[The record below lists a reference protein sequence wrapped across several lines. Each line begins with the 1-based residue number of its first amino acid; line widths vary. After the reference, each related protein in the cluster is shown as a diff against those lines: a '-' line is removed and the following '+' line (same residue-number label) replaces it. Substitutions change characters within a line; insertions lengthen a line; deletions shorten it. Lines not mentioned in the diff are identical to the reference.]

1 MQRSQ
6 RTKRARNPPIDK
18 FSETFIY
25 AYGGLHFGNLL
36 KGWWVFLSR
45 EKRDYPK
52 AAEPSSQE
60 EEELKCPR
68 CGSTNIVEDPETG
81 DLVCQD
87 CGLIIDSSVLNFSKD
102 WRAFDSD
109 EYMERAHAGAPVTP
123 LRPGFGLD
131 TEITLTRGLSKK
143 SVNQLKRTQKHV
155 ADSKEKTVEPALRK
169 IRDAAESLNLPQET
183 VEDAA
188 TLYRMAA
195 RAGLVKGRSMDAM
208 VAAVIYA
215 ACRRTDV
222 PRTLE
227 EVSRYF
233 SLEEKEVGRS
243 FRFLF
248 RKLGIQIPPP
258 KPENFVYLICSKL
271 NLPEEIATQA
281 IRIIKIAKKNGA
293 TMGREPVG
301 VAAAAVYMACQEL
314 GIHRTQRELAQ
325 AANVTEVTVRNRY
338 KELIQKARKEWLDE
352 IGEERLNEIKKRIA
366 EKVKTASQVKE

>member
-1 MQRSQ
+1 MGV
-6 RTKRARNPPIDK
+6 
-18 FSETFIY
+18 Y
-25 AYGGLHFGNLL
+25 
-36 KGWWVFLSR
+36 LSR
-45 EKRDYPK
+45 EDVHL
-52 AAEPSSQE
+52 SSKKGRSSTVGSSPEGE

-81 DLVCQD
+81 NLVCQD
-87 CGLIIDSSVLNFSKD
+87 CGLIIDSSVLDFSKD

-123 LRPGFGLD
+123 LRPSFGLD
-131 TEITLTRGLSKK
+131 TEISLAKGLSKK
-143 SVNQLKRTQKHV
+143 SVSQLKRTQKHV

-169 IRDAAESLNLPQET
+169 IMDAAESFSMPQET

-227 EVSRYF
+227 EISSYF

-258 KPENFVYLICSKL
+258 KPENFIYLICSKL
-271 NLPEEIATQA
+271 DLPEEITAQA
-281 IRIIKIAKKNGA
+281 IRIIKVAKKNGA

-314 GIHRTQRELAQ
+314 GVHRTQRELAQ

-338 KELIQKARKEWLDE
+338 KELIQKARKEWIKE
-352 IGEERLNEIKKRIA
+352 IEEDKLNEIKRRVA
-366 EKVKTASQVKE
+366 EKVRVSSRTKE

>member
-1 MQRSQ
+1 MPYGLWRYKI
-6 RTKRARNPPIDK
+6 TA
-18 FSETFIY
+18 TFINPKS
-25 AYGGLHFGNLL
+25 GVLFGNLL
-36 KGWWVFLSR
+36 SWVVGYLSKSE
-45 EKRDYPK
+45 EKRKDIK
-52 AAEPSSQE
+52 RTSEVE
-60 EEELKCPR
+60 EEFRCPR

-81 DLVCQD
+81 YLVCQD
-87 CGLIIDSSVLNFSKD
+87 CGLIIDSSILNFSKD

-123 LRPGFGLD
+123 LRPSFGLD

-169 IRDAAESLNLPQET
+169 IRDAAESLNIPQET
-183 VEDAA
+183 IEDAA

-281 IRIIKIAKKNGA
+281 IRIIKIAKRNGA

-338 KELIQKARKEWLDE
+338 KELIQKARKEWLEE
-352 IGEERLNEIKKRIA
+352 IQEERLSEIKRRIS
-366 EKVKTASQVKE
+366 EKIKASSQARE

>member
-1 MQRSQ
+1 
-6 RTKRARNPPIDK
+6 
-18 FSETFIY
+18 
-25 AYGGLHFGNLL
+25 
-36 KGWWVFLSR
+36 
-45 EKRDYPK
+45 
-52 AAEPSSQE
+52 
-60 EEELKCPR
+60 
-68 CGSTNIVEDPETG
+68 
-81 DLVCQD
+81 
-87 CGLIIDSSVLNFSKD
+87 LIIDASSLDLSKD
-102 WRAFDSD
+102 WRAFDAE
-109 EYMERAHAGAPVTP
+109 EYIDRSRAGAPVTP
-123 LRPGFGLD
+123 LRPSYGLD
-131 TEITLTRGLSKK
+131 TDITLRRGISKK
-143 SVNQLKRTQKHV
+143 MVNQLKRTQKHV
-155 ADSKEKTVEPALRK
+155 ADSREKTVEPALRK
-169 IRDAAESLNLPQET
+169 IRDAAEALNLPQET

-208 VAAVIYA
+208 VAATIYA

-227 EVSRYF
+227 EVSQYF

-248 RKLGIQIPPP
+248 RKLGIKIPPP

-281 IRIIKIAKKNGA
+281 IRIIRIARENGA

-301 VAAAAVYMACQEL
+301 VAAAAVYMACQEF

-338 KELIQKARKEWLDE
+338 KELINKARKKWL
-352 IGEERLNEIKKRIA
+352 EELSEEKIKMIKERISSKMGTSS
-366 EKVKTASQVKE
+366 ES